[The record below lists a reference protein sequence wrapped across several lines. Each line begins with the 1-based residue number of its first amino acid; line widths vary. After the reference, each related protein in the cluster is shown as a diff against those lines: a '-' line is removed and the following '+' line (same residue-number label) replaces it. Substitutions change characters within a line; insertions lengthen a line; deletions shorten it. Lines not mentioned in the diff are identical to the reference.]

1 MTNTIQKLILDYD
14 AKHSDYTYLQAIGD
28 AEEQYDPY
36 DDDDDATFEYILSQ
50 VKDEH
55 WNGWEALHRGYKF
68 IKHMETQKDVNWY
81 EIIYNIETM
90 WDELVEEYGFEQ
102 QSHLDKK
109 LDIIYYSKATD
120 YFRDWLEKEDF
131 DVDLF

>member
-14 AKHSDYTYLQAIGD
+14 AKHSHYTYLQAIGE
-28 AEEQYDPY
+28 AEERYDPLH
-36 DDDDDATFEYILSQ
+36 DDATFEYMLSQ
-50 VKDEH
+50 VVQEH
-55 WNGWEALHRGYKF
+55 WNDPEPRGYKF

-90 WDELVEEYGFEQ
+90 WDEIVEECGFEQ
-102 QSHLDKK
+102 KSHLDDK
-109 LDIIYYSKATD
+109 LDIIYYVKADD

-131 DVDLF
+131 DVDEY

>member
-14 AKHSDYTYLQAIGD
+14 AKHSHYTYLQAIGE
-28 AEEQYDPY
+28 AKERYDPLH
-36 DDDDDATFEYILSQ
+36 DDAKFEVVLRQ
-50 VKDEH
+50 VVEER
-55 WNGWEALHRGYKF
+55 WNGYVDGLRGYKF

-90 WDELVEEYGFEQ
+90 WDEIVEECGFEQ
-102 QSHLDKK
+102 KSHLDDK
-109 LDIIYYSKATD
+109 LDIIYYVKADD

-131 DVDLF
+131 DVDEY

>member
-14 AKHSDYTYLQAIGD
+14 AKHSHYTYLQAIGE
-28 AEEQYDPY
+28 AKERYDPLH
-36 DDDDDATFEYILSQ
+36 DDATFEYMLSQ
-50 VKDEH
+50 VVQEH
-55 WNGWEALHRGYKF
+55 WNGYQAEWRGYKF

-90 WDELVEEYGFEQ
+90 WDEIVEDYGFEQ
-102 QSHLDKK
+102 KSHLDDK
-109 LDIIYYSKATD
+109 LDIIYYTKATD

-131 DVDLF
+131 DVDEY